1 MNETQASQLPVYAGN
16 DLGAVWRSSATAFR
30 LWAPTACSAALHRFA
45 TGTDAEPEAADL
57 GTLAMQRS
65 EGGTWYLE
73 LVGDLAGQ
81 YYQYE
86 LQFPDGTSTV
96 TADPYAHAAGAG
108 GTRSMVLNQAAA
120 VPDGWQKDERP
131 AIPAHARSV
140 WEVHVADFTADPA
153 SGVPQA
159 YRGKFMGFTVDGTT
173 LNGDGVHPTGL
184 NYLKRLGVTH
194 VQLQPIFDFATVDE
208 VSGEDYNWGYDPL
221 NYNLP
226 EGSYATD
233 AFHGEVRV
241 RECRAMIQALHSA
254 GLGVVMDVVYNHT
267 YYSYSWLERT
277 VPGYWN
283 RRWENGSLTNGSGCG
298 CDLAS
303 ERTMVRKYLVDSCVY
318 WAKEYH
324 IDGFR
329 FDLMALH
336 DVETMNAIRAA
347 LDALPGGEDI
357 LMYGEPWQG
366 GSTRMEHGAIPA
378 NKQAAG
384 LLDSR
389 IGFFCDNTRDAIK
402 GGVFNAGSAGY
413 INGDMHCGYQVLHS
427 IPAWRGGQAD
437 FMPQAPGQVVQ
448 YVSAHDNYTLWD
460 KLKCV
465 AHRGDYAAP
474 DADLLAQ
481 NRMAAGIYLTCQGL
495 PFMQGGEE
503 FARTKHGDHNTYR
516 GPLELNRLDWT
527 RAAQLE
533 ELVQY
538 YHGLL
543 EIRKAYPELSGMAGD
558 AEPCILS
565 LPGWLIGFVPER
577 RGESLP
583 GRLAVYYNPERTR
596 QWATLPH
603 GSWRKLSDGV
613 HAGANPFGPIFR
625 DALELPPVSVTVLV
639 GE

>member
-1 MNETQASQLPVYAGN
+1 M
-16 DLGAVWRSSATAFR
+16 
-30 LWAPTACSAALHRFA
+30 
-45 TGTDAEPEAADL
+45 
-57 GTLAMQRS
+57 
-65 EGGTWYLE
+65 
-73 LVGDLAGQ
+73 
-81 YYQYE
+81 
-86 LQFPDGTSTV
+86 
-96 TADPYAHAAGAG
+96 
-108 GTRSMVLNQAAA
+108 
-120 VPDGWQKDERP
+120 
-131 AIPAHARSV
+131 
-140 WEVHVADFTADPA
+140 
-153 SGVPQA
+153 
-159 YRGKFMGFTVDGTT
+159 
-173 LNGDGVHPTGL
+173 
-184 NYLKRLGVTH
+184 
-194 VQLQPIFDFATVDE
+194 
-208 VSGEDYNWGYDPL
+208 SGEDYNWGYDPL

-241 RECRAMIQALHSA
+241 RECRAMVQALHSA

-347 LDALPGGEDI
+347 LDTLPGGEDI

-465 AHRGDYAAP
+465 ARRGDYAAP

-503 FARTKHGDHNTYR
+503 FARTKHGDHNTCLLYTS
-516 GPLELNRLDWT
+516 D
-527 RAAQLE
+527 AADE
-533 ELVQY
+533 
-538 YHGLL
+538 
-543 EIRKAYPELSGMAGD
+543 
-558 AEPCILS
+558 
-565 LPGWLIGFVPER
+565 
-577 RGESLP
+577 
-583 GRLAVYYNPERTR
+583 
-596 QWATLPH
+596 
-603 GSWRKLSDGV
+603 
-613 HAGANPFGPIFR
+613 
-625 DALELPPVSVTVLV
+625 
-639 GE
+639 

>member
-1 MNETQASQLPVYAGN
+1 
-16 DLGAVWRSSATAFR
+16 
-30 LWAPTACSAALHRFA
+30 
-45 TGTDAEPEAADL
+45 
-57 GTLAMQRS
+57 
-65 EGGTWYLE
+65 
-73 LVGDLAGQ
+73 
-81 YYQYE
+81 
-86 LQFPDGTSTV
+86 
-96 TADPYAHAAGAG
+96 
-108 GTRSMVLNQAAA
+108 MVLNQAAA

-241 RECRAMIQALHSA
+241 RECRAMVQALHSA

-267 YYSYSWLERT
+267 YYSNSWLERT

-336 DVETMNAIRAA
+336 DVDTMNAIRAA

>member
-1 MNETQASQLPVYAGN
+1 
-16 DLGAVWRSSATAFR
+16 
-30 LWAPTACSAALHRFA
+30 
-45 TGTDAEPEAADL
+45 
-57 GTLAMQRS
+57 
-65 EGGTWYLE
+65 
-73 LVGDLAGQ
+73 
-81 YYQYE
+81 
-86 LQFPDGTSTV
+86 
-96 TADPYAHAAGAG
+96 
-108 GTRSMVLNQAAA
+108 
-120 VPDGWQKDERP
+120 
-131 AIPAHARSV
+131 
-140 WEVHVADFTADPA
+140 
-153 SGVPQA
+153 
-159 YRGKFMGFTVDGTT
+159 
-173 LNGDGVHPTGL
+173 
-184 NYLKRLGVTH
+184 
-194 VQLQPIFDFATVDE
+194 
-208 VSGEDYNWGYDPL
+208 
-221 NYNLP
+221 
-226 EGSYATD
+226 
-233 AFHGEVRV
+233 
-241 RECRAMIQALHSA
+241 
-254 GLGVVMDVVYNHT
+254 
-267 YYSYSWLERT
+267 
-277 VPGYWN
+277 
-283 RRWENGSLTNGSGCG
+283 
-298 CDLAS
+298 
-303 ERTMVRKYLVDSCVY
+303 MVRKYLVDSCVY

-336 DVETMNAIRAA
+336 DVDTMNAIRAA

-465 AHRGDYAAP
+465 ARRGDYAAP

-596 QWATLPH
+596 QWAALPA
-603 GSWRKLSDGV
+603 GSWRYLCDGT
-613 HAGANPFGPIFR
+613 HAAAEPFGPACRNAI
-625 DALELPPVSVTVLV
+625 ELAPVSVTILKV
-639 GE
+639 E

>member
-1 MNETQASQLPVYAGN
+1 MKMGSNYLAILGVTTVTTVMSCSPAKKEYASFELYPVRTGSLTEMEYTP
-16 DLGAVWRSSATAFR
+16 LATKFY
-30 LWAPTACSAALHRFA
+30 LWSPTAEEVRLMLY
-45 TGTDAEPEAADL
+45 DA
-57 GTLAMQRS
+57 G
-65 EGGTWYLE
+65 EGGH
-73 LVGDLAGQ
+73 A
-81 YYQYE
+81 YE
-86 LQFPDGTSTV
+86 TVKMEPTEDGTWTTSVDENLLGKFYAFNVKINDKWQGDT
-96 TADPYAHAAGAG
+96 PGINAHAVGVNGKRAAIIDWKTTNPEGWESDRRPSLKSPADMIIYEMHHRDFSVDSTSG
-108 GTRSMVLNQAAA
+108 IKNKGKYLALTEHGTMNSDKL
-120 VPDGWQKDERP
+120 
-131 AIPAHARSV
+131 
-140 WEVHVADFTADPA
+140 
-153 SGVPQA
+153 
-159 YRGKFMGFTVDGTT
+159 
-173 LNGDGVHPTGL
+173 LTGIDHL
-184 NYLKRLGVTH
+184 IELGVTH
-194 VQLQPIFDFATVDE
+194 VHLLPSSDYASIDE
-208 VSGEDYNWGYDPL
+208 TKLEENHYNWGYDPL

-465 AHRGDYAAP
+465 ARRGDYAAP

-577 RGESLP
+577 QGES
-583 GRLAVYYNPERTR
+583 REQKKR
-596 QWATLPH
+596 
-603 GSWRKLSDGV
+603 
-613 HAGANPFGPIFR
+613 
-625 DALELPPVSVTVLV
+625 
-639 GE
+639 